1 MKIIRKISSAMNMLL
16 GYVTFAAFFVIMAF
30 IVINVF
36 MRFVLDSPVLGAY
49 EIVEQMMFVGVFCSF
64 AYAQQQGSH
73 IRVSM
78 LLMHLPR
85 PVSMAL
91 CGLTSLLGAGIL
103 GVAHRNSEKLYLGNA
118 EILTHTVL
126 RFRGR
131 VLGNLCLCRSGGCN
145 RLFHR
150 HSRQRTRPGACVK
163 VLRRTSPPK
172 IRTGYDCNNSHSLF

>member
-1 MKIIRKISSAMNMLL
+1 MKIIRKISSAMNMVL

-103 GVAHRNSEKLYLGNA
+103 GVLSYAAYKQLLIVIAKNYTSAMLKFS
-118 EILTHTVL
+118 LTPFYVL
-126 RFRGR
+126 EVVCSVIFAFA
-131 VLGNLCLCRSGGCN
+131 VLVDAIDYFTAIADKERAQELASK
-145 RLFHR
+145 F
-150 HSRQRTRPGACVK
+150 
-163 VLRRTSPPK
+163 
-172 IRTGYDCNNSHSLF
+172 